1 MMFVATSKLDSHCY
15 RMMGGV
21 CCLPITVTAE
31 HDTCTS
37 LNDLLCRVYRER
49 GYMSRAWGRNDE
61 KVQIYQAIS
70 IKAGDYYTGSVLNHD
85 VVSNDRTLA
94 SKIRS
99 YCVYIYSKCLF
110 L

>member
-1 MMFVATSKLDSHCY
+1 MRPHKIIHCNHNIQTSQLKE
-15 RMMGGV
+15 R
-21 CCLPITVTAE
+21 
-31 HDTCTS
+31 
-37 LNDLLCRVYRER
+37 CRVLETTSRTR
-49 GYMSRAWGRNDE
+49 MSRAWGRNDE

-85 VVSNDRTLA
+85 MVSNDRTLA

-99 YCVYIYSKCLF
+99 YCLYIYSKCLF